1 MCAEP
6 VLLVGFQD
14 MYSNVFKVLM
24 QHRSIVHME
33 QVEWAMDEP
42 LGVMLPDLHG
52 KAVPAKYKR
61 LPLDTEVLPIT
72 ESELAPTHTPTEGGM
87 LEGACTKGAPRLPM
101 VGPWTKP
108 STRCRRMP
116 RACPSHIAART
127 STATSSLDRFELS

>member
-87 LEGACTKGAPRLPM
+87 LEGGMHEGGITPGEGGHA
-101 VGPWTKP
+101 
-108 STRCRRMP
+108 RRGHHAH
-116 RACPSHIAART
+116 RRRHAR
-127 STATSSLDRFELS
+127 REHR